1 MPYKYN
7 TVNSSEN
14 QDYGMMYDLFSEC
27 LTAKYTN
34 VENSGSYACED
45 KNGILYIYF
54 EKSNGNED
62 WQNNLSYH
70 AMPVKRGDISFYCH
84 EGFLKVWNS
93 IQPHIDKILRNTDA
107 EMIYIVGYSHGAALA
122 LLCHEYIENEYPEFK
137 GRVYGYGFG
146 CPRVIW
152 GNVKDENRIWK
163 NFYVVRNLDD
173 IVTHL
178 PPYITGYR
186 HVGNLV
192 EIGRMGNYSGIEAH
206 MAENYLLELSLLI
219 EKHVIYL
226 SSGGDSLDKPG
237 KI

>member
-1 MPYKYN
+1 M
-7 TVNSSEN
+7 
-14 QDYGMMYDLFSEC
+14 L
-27 LTAKYTN
+27 
-34 VENSGSYACED
+34 
-45 KNGILYIYF
+45 
-54 EKSNGNED
+54 
-62 WQNNLSYH
+62 
-70 AMPVKRGDISFYCH
+70 
-84 EGFLKVWNS
+84 
-93 IQPHIDKILRNTDA
+93 IDT
-107 EMIYIVGYSHGAALA
+107 
-122 LLCHEYIENEYPEFK
+122 
-137 GRVYGYGFG
+137 
-146 CPRVIW
+146 
-152 GNVKDENRIWK
+152 NRIWK

-206 MAENYLLELSLLI
+206 MAENYLSELSLLI